1 MKVCQESK
9 CLTADKFSLDLSN
22 TRSDDDNEKAWKKMG
37 AEDGGSERPKVSISA
52 TGPKVYLSLGI

>member
-9 CLTADKFSLDLSN
+9 CLTADKFSLDLSS
-22 TRSDDDNEKAWKKMG
+22 TRWDDDNEKAWKKMG

-52 TGPKVYLSLGI
+52 TGPKVYMSLGI